1 MCHHLDNAFT
11 LQETQILNLSFSLK
25 GLVFFVVVVV
35 VNGRCTSNRQLES
48 RMWETTE
55 QNKIKDI

>member
-35 VNGRCTSNRQLES
+35 VIWFGWLVVGGVCVCVCVAAFWLKSN
-48 RMWETTE
+48 
-55 QNKIKDI
+55 